1 MTLIIQ
7 NVKEEYLP
15 AFKGLAEGTNAT
27 LRAESSDEVDECPI
41 CKEYGYNP
49 SDRLKKAV
57 EEVSEMEKNPNDY
70 PSYSNAKEM
79 IEACLND

>member
-15 AFKGLAEGTNAT
+15 AFRGLAEGTNAT

-49 SDRLKKAV
+49 SDELLEAIAEVERGEVTHYDSFEDYKARID
-57 EEVSEMEKNPNDY
+57 SE
-70 PSYSNAKEM
+70 
-79 IEACLND
+79 

>member
-27 LRAESSDEVDECPI
+27 LRTESSDEADECPI

-49 SDRLKKAV
+49 SDELLEAIAEV
-57 EEVSEMEKNPNDY
+57 ERGEVTHCKDFEEYLVKIN
-70 PSYSNAKEM
+70 E
-79 IEACLND
+79 

>member
-27 LRAESSDEVDECPI
+27 LRAESSDKIDECPI

-49 SDRLKKAV
+49 SDELLEAIAEV
-57 EEVSEMEKNPNDY
+57 ERGEVTHCKDFEEYLVKIN
-70 PSYSNAKEM
+70 E
-79 IEACLND
+79 

>member
-27 LRAESSDEVDECPI
+27 LRAEVSDEVDECPI
-41 CKEYGYNP
+41 CKGYDYNP
-49 SDRLKKAV
+49 SDELLEAIAEV
-57 EEVSEMEKNPNDY
+57 ERGETIKFSTHSEMMKYLQSD
-70 PSYSNAKEM
+70 SQ
-79 IEACLND
+79 

>member
-49 SDRLKKAV
+49 SDELLEAIAEV
-57 EEVSEMEKNPNDY
+57 ERGEVTHCKDFEEYLVKIN
-70 PSYSNAKEM
+70 E
-79 IEACLND
+79 

>member
-27 LRAESSDEVDECPI
+27 LRAEVSDEVDECPI
-41 CKEYGYNP
+41 CKEYDYNP
-49 SDRLKKAV
+49 SDELLEAIAEV
-57 EEVSEMEKNPNDY
+57 ERGEVTHCKDFEEYLVKIN
-70 PSYSNAKEM
+70 E
-79 IEACLND
+79 

>member
-7 NVKEEYLP
+7 NVKEEFLP

-27 LRAESSDEVDECPI
+27 LRAEVSDDECPI

-49 SDRLKKAV
+49 SDELLEAIAEV
-57 EEVSEMEKNPNDY
+57 ERGETIKFSTHSEMMKYLQSD
-70 PSYSNAKEM
+70 SQ
-79 IEACLND
+79 